1 MRVINALLLGVV
13 LALSGCA
20 SYKAG
25 SKDPT
30 IRVSYDA
37 ADQLLKLASVPL
49 PKDAPLIVATF
60 VDLDRLEHSSTLGR
74 MLAEQVAARFT
85 QQGYPVIELKLRGS
99 VFVQEGKG
107 ELLLS
112 REVKELSLAHNV
124 QAVVVGTY
132 ASGPGRLFLNLK
144 IVRPTDNRV
153 LSAHDVAMDL
163 DETTTTLLNSEP
175 S

>member
-1 MRVINALLLGVV
+1 MRAISALALSFVV
-13 LALSGCA
+13 ALSGCA

-25 SKDPT
+25 GKDPT

-37 ADQLLKLASVPL
+37 ADQLLKLATVPL

-60 VDLDRLEHSSTLGR
+60 VDIDRLEHSSTLGR
-74 MLAEQVAARFT
+74 MLAEQVAARLT

-132 ASGPGRLFLNLK
+132 AAGPGRLFLNLK
-144 IVRPTDNRV
+144 VVRPTDNRV
-153 LSAHDVAMDL
+153 LSAHNIAMDL

>member
-1 MRVINALLLGVV
+1 
-13 LALSGCA
+13 
-20 SYKAG
+20 
-25 SKDPT
+25 
-30 IRVSYDA
+30 
-37 ADQLLKLASVPL
+37 
-49 PKDAPLIVATF
+49 VATF